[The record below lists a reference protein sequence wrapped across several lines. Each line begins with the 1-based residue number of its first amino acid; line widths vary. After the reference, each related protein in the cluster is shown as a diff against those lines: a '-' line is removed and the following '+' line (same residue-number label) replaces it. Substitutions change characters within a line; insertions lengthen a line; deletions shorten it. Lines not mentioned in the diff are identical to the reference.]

1 MTIRALDKE
10 QRQAYFDRITRDMG
24 ATEARLEISGS
35 TIGSQ
40 PESDWAMLLG
50 VTYDPDRDTMD
61 INLENLDH
69 RIAHPREIFVD
80 DGADGL
86 HSIEIVD
93 IDNNRQRVLLR
104 RSPQLTH

>member
-10 QRQAYFDRITRDMG
+10 QRQAYFDRVTQDMG

-40 PESDWAMLLG
+40 PGSDWVMLLG
-50 VTYDPDRDTMD
+50 VTYDPTRDTMD

-69 RIAHPREIFVD
+69 RITHPREVYVD
-80 DGADGL
+80 DGTDGL

-93 IDNNRQRVLLR
+93 TDNNRQRVLLR
-104 RSPQLTH
+104 QPLKLTH